1 VQNPETKL
9 WVSKHLGGREKEDWL
24 STLYDLD
31 SRLDHAYPL
40 PLFISDD
47 WEAIKEALT
56 EVYGIEYLPVH
67 DGRGRPYSRSRWA
80 VRPDLK
86 YAQVVRLRDER
97 GNLKRVRA
105 RIVYGDPVDV
115 KASLL
120 ISGSK
125 SIATS
130 SSERQNLSIR
140 NYGKRFS
147 RKTICFS
154 KEGEYLASY
163 LEILHTW
170 FNFIKKHA
178 SLRIR
183 SQEGTYIHRTPAMVQ
198 GLAERPLTWEG
209 ILRWR
214 LKSM

>member
-9 WVSKHLGGREKEDWL
+9 WVSKHLGGREREDWL
-24 STLYDLD
+24 AVLYDLD
-31 SRLDHAYPL
+31 SRLDSSYPL
-40 PLFISDD
+40 PLIISDNWD
-47 WEAIKEALT
+47 AIKDAVT
-56 EVYGIEYLPVH
+56 EVYGVEYLPVH

-86 YAQVVRLRDER
+86 YAQVVKVRDEH
-97 GNLKRVRA
+97 GNLKSVKR

-115 KASLL
+115 KTSLTL
-120 ISGSK
+120 SGSK
-125 SIATS
+125 GIATS

-140 NYGKRFS
+140 NYGKRFA

-154 KEGEYLASY
+154 KDGEYLVSY

-170 FNFIKKHA
+170 FNFTKKHR
-178 SLRIR
+178 SLRIKNQDG
-183 SQEGTYIHRTPAMVQ
+183 SYIHRTPAMAQ
-198 GLAERPLTWEG
+198 GLAGRPLTWEE

-214 LKSM
+214 